1 MSDRTQ
7 SLLDDQPATLVQDSR
22 AQALRRRRNVFRPH
36 QAPTGPMGR
45 MPQAWALASGLEQY
59 IPPSLQPIV
68 SWFDSMPD
76 ARERF
81 RWALRDSLD
90 ELLDGQR
97 TGRWAY
103 QHLSKTEKTYL
114 GTAVE
119 VNLTKEFEFPN
130 GEHLDWQIA
139 DRDIDC
145 KFSKDLG
152 GWEIPMEMYLCDDHG
167 DRQGKAD
174 HPALLTWFDDT
185 TSRWAAG
192 LITTTDESLRWKT
205 DDKGNT
211 VRAYNRDNKRRLA
224 ESSAQAVYWLW
235 DGLQTDLPRN
245 LLLHLNADA
254 RGRIFSFASSG
265 QKRVDQLFREVQGQ
279 IVGRETVLTVG
290 QQDDAPK
297 RVRDARLHLRSE
309 GIVLL
314 GHQDSHPAI
323 ATALR
328 LPVPAKGEWIA
339 VRVTPVSEADTRPSC
354 VLGGQRWAVAEVDE
368 PSVTAPELPKKFVPH
383 APAGD

>member
-1 MSDRTQ
+1 
-7 SLLDDQPATLVQDSR
+7 
-22 AQALRRRRNVFRPH
+22 
-36 QAPTGPMGR
+36 MGR
-45 MPQAWALASGLEQY
+45 MPRAWTLKSGLEQY

-68 SWFDSMPD
+68 DWFDDAPD

-103 QHLSKTEKTYL
+103 QHLTKTEKTYL

-119 VNLTKEFEFPN
+119 VNLTKEFEFCN
-130 GEHLDWQIA
+130 GDHLDWQIA
-139 DRDIDC
+139 GRDIDC

-152 GWEIPMEMYLCDDHG
+152 GWEIPMEMYLCADHG
-167 DRQGKAD
+167 DRQGRAD

-192 LITTTDESLRWKT
+192 LTTVSDESLRWKL
-205 DDKGNT
+205 DDNGDT

-224 ESSAQAVYWLW
+224 ESSAAGVYWLW
-235 DGLQTDLPRN
+235 GGLQADLPRN
-245 LLLHLNADA
+245 LLLHLNPD
-254 RGRIFSFASSG
+254 RRERIFSFPNSG

-279 IVGRETVLTVG
+279 IVGRQTVLTVG

-297 RVRDARLHLRSE
+297 RVRDARLHLRSG
-309 GIVLL
+309 GILIL

-323 ATALR
+323 ATALQ
-328 LPVPAKGEWIA
+328 LPVPVKGEWIA
-339 VRVTPVSEADTRPSC
+339 VRVTPVSEADTRPCCILS
-354 VLGGQRWAVAEVDE
+354 GQRWAVAQVDE
-368 PSVTAPELPKKFVPH
+368 PTVVAPELPKKLV
-383 APAGD
+383 APTSA

>member
-1 MSDRTQ
+1 MTDGPE
-7 SLLDDQPATLVQDSR
+7 LLIDDQPVATAQDSR
-22 AQALRRRRNVFRPH
+22 AQALRRRRNTFRSHPV
-36 QAPTGPMGR
+36 PTERMGR
-45 MPQAWALASGLEQY
+45 MPRGWVLGSGLAQY
-59 IPPSLQPIV
+59 IPPSLKLFV
-68 SWFDSMPD
+68 DWFDKEPD

-130 GEHLDWQIA
+130 GDHLDWQIA
-139 DRDIDC
+139 GCDIDC

-192 LITTTDESLRWKT
+192 LITITDESLRWKLDA
-205 DDKGNT
+205 DDDT

-224 ESSAQAVYWLW
+224 ESSADAVYWLW

-245 LLLHLNADA
+245 LLLHLEAEA
-254 RGRIFSFASSG
+254 RGRIFSSPSSG
-265 QKRVDQLFREVQGQ
+265 QKRVNQLFREVQGQ
-279 IVGRETVLTVG
+279 IVGRQTVLTVG

-297 RVRDARLHLRSE
+297 RVRDARKALGPE
-309 GIVLL
+309 GVVIL
-314 GHQDSHPAI
+314 GHQDAHPTI
-323 ATALR
+323 AAALE

-339 VRVTPVSEADTRPSC
+339 ARIAPVSESDTRQFITMH
-354 VLGGQRWAVAEVDE
+354 GQRWARARDDDQVLA
-368 PSVTAPELPKKFVPH
+368 VP
-383 APAGD
+383 ADYRYLK